1 MCGIVAIFSDRPEHC
16 SASIVARMRDRL
28 AHRGPDA
35 RSQWSGQH
43 GRSTIAFGHRRLS
56 IIDPRPIS
64 DQPFFAA
71 DGRVALVFNGEI
83 FNYIELR
90 RELEQLGVAF
100 RTSSDTE
107 VLLAAYLTWDEE
119 CLQRFNG
126 QFAFVIWDGRKG
138 AAFAARD
145 RFGEK
150 PFHYAALPGG
160 GLAIASEMKA
170 LLAHPAVGDEVDLDV
185 LREFALGAPSYCD
198 APMPFRSIRRL
209 EPANAMRIGADGTI
223 LQRWRYWT
231 PSFDPRPGSFD
242 ATRDVEEFE
251 SLLRDGVRIRM
262 RSDVTVG
269 ASLSGGVDSSAMVAL
284 MADEGMIASGQ
295 LRHAI
300 SARFDADPSMSEGP
314 FIDSV
319 VARTGIHA
327 LPVTPDPLRL
337 ADEMTALHYH
347 LEVPMQSASAYLEWC
362 VRRKARESGLV
373 VMLDGQGADELL
385 GGYQTY
391 FSLLQ
396 HDQADRLEWT
406 KLLGNTLAFRRRLL
420 TAARAFDEPHR
431 RINPSV
437 VEPLL
442 PLLAKGAAK
451 LMIRSTVDRSFH
463 QPHLPHRPGLPS
475 AEDGHQF
482 RYAIASGVLY
492 TSLPNQL
499 VVADLNS
506 MAFGVETRF
515 PFLDHRLVDRIVSLP
530 DEAMIRDGWTKWIL
544 RASVKN
550 VLPADVCWRVD
561 KLGFSAPLDKWL
573 RGELREWAS
582 GQLFEGPVTEL
593 PFFDARALR
602 QQWERHQS
610 GAADLSWALWRWIS
624 VNQWLRLSRDGV
636 WRRGL
641 APQIP
646 DTAPEHPPTVI
657 QHNG

>member
-1 MCGIVAIFSDRPEHC
+1 MCGIVAILSDRPEHC
-16 SASIVARMRDRL
+16 SPAILTRMRDRL

-35 RSQWSGQH
+35 CSQWI
-43 GRSTIAFGHRRLS
+43 GRYGNATVAFGHRRLS

-64 DQPFFAA
+64 DQPFFGA
-71 DGRVALVFNGEI
+71 DRQVVMVFNGEI

-100 RTSSDTE
+100 RTASDTE
-107 VLLAAYLTWDEE
+107 VLLASYLQWGEE
-119 CLQRFNG
+119 CLARFNG
-126 QFAFVIWDGRKG
+126 QFAFVIWDARTGH
-138 AAFAARD
+138 AFAARD

-150 PFHYAALPGG
+150 PFHYAPLPGG
-160 GLAIASEMKA
+160 GLAVASEMKA
-170 LLAHPAVGDEVDLDV
+170 LLAHPAVGDDIDPDV
-185 LREFALGAPSYCD
+185 VREFAVGVPSYYD
-198 APMPFRSIRRL
+198 ETMPFRAIRRL
-209 EPANAMRIGADGTI
+209 EPANAMRIGGDGAI
-223 LQRWRYWT
+223 LRRWRYWT
-231 PSFDPRPGSFD
+231 PAYGAPQRPFD
-242 ATRDVEEFE
+242 ARADVEEFG
-251 SLLRDGVRIRM
+251 SLLREAVRIRM

-284 MADEGMIASGQ
+284 MADEGMVASGQ

-319 VARTGIHA
+319 VARTRIHA
-327 LPVTPDPLRL
+327 LPVTPEARGL
-337 ADEMTALHYH
+337 ADEMEALHYH
-347 LEVPMQSASAYLEWC
+347 LEVPMPSASAYLEWC

-391 FSLLQ
+391 FGLLQ
-396 HDQADRLEWT
+396 HDQADRLEWSS
-406 KLLGNTLAFRRRLL
+406 LVHNTMAFRGRLAK
-420 TAARAFDEPHR
+420 AARAFDEPQR
-431 RINPSV
+431 RVNPSV

-451 LMIRSTVDRSFH
+451 AVIRSMYDRGFH
-463 QPHLPHRPGLPS
+463 QPHLPQRPGLPS
-475 AEDGHQF
+475 PENGHQF
-482 RYAIASGVLY
+482 RYQIASGVLY

-515 PFLDHRLVDRIVSLP
+515 PFLDYRLVDRLVSLP

-544 RASVKN
+544 RKAVSG

-561 KLGFSAPLDKWL
+561 KLGFSAPLDRWL

-582 GQLFEGPVTEL
+582 AALFEGPATAL
-593 PFFDARALR
+593 PFYDRRLVR
-602 QQWERHQS
+602 EQWDRHQS
-610 GAADLSWALWRWIS
+610 GAADLSGPLWRWVS
-624 VNQWLRLSRDGV
+624 VNQWLRLSQEGV

-646 DTAPEHPPTVI
+646 DTAIEHAPAVMP
-657 QHNG
+657 